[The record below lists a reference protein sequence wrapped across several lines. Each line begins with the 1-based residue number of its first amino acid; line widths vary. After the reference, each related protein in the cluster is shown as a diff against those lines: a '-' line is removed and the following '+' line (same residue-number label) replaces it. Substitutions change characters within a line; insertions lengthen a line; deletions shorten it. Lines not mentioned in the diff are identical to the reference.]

1 MKLKQIIS
9 EVTTAEPA
17 AIWSHVKS
25 IGQSLLAPSQ
35 KRKSDVNYQKA
46 AKSAVSCNTCQ
57 AFNKTNNTCLKVQG
71 LLNKD
76 AVCDLWKKS
85 TSATPTTPTTPTTP

>member
-9 EVTTAEPA
+9 EVTTAEPTA
-17 AIWSHVKS
+17 VWSHIKS
-25 IGQSLLAPSQ
+25 IGQSLLGS
-35 KRKSDVNYQKA
+35 KRKTSKSEVNYQRA
-46 AKSAVSCNTCQ
+46 ADNKVSCGTCQ
-57 AFNKTNNTCLKVQG
+57 AFNKTDNTCLKVEG

-85 TSATPTTPTTPTTP
+85 TSAIP